1 MDINTPDI
9 HDIVDDSGFVKD
21 VSTAIIKVIGVGGGG
36 NNAVNYMYDQKIPYV
51 NFVVCNTDMQALA
64 TY

>member
-36 NNAVNYMYDQKIPYV
+36 NNAVNYMYDQKIP
-51 NFVVCNTDMQALA
+51 
-64 TY
+64 